1 MITFFVSSTF
11 KDMVGEREILHREI
25 LPRINK
31 EIRKYGEYISI
42 CDLRWGLDT
51 GKDKV
56 EEAIVRVVSE
66 TQ

>member
-11 KDMVGEREILHREI
+11 EDMVGEREILHREV

-42 CDLRWGLDT
+42 CDLRWGWIPART
-51 GKDKV
+51 
-56 EEAIVRVVSE
+56 R
-66 TQ
+66 